1 MNSTKRMYAA
11 LDEVKEPSAFA
22 SQCEAIVGKLTN
34 NADVQNPAP
43 ALTVVTG
50 HIAGLRQCI
59 TAAIDGPKGAVQ
71 NRNVAL
77 GLLRSDMRQLKAAV
91 QAAADSLPS
100 RSAAVIENAGF
111 RVSKRAPKVKAP
123 IAVRYGKVPGLAIL
137 DAKAPARRATYFW
150 SMSKDQSVWVD
161 LPQSLKSR
169 TTVSGLTAA
178 TMYYFR
184 VRTLTAAGMS
194 EWSMVATYIAQ

>member
-1 MNSTKRMYAA
+1 MQSIKRVYAA
-11 LDEVKEPSAFA
+11 LDEVKDPSGFA

-34 NADVQNPAP
+34 NQDVPNPVP

-50 HIAGLRQCI
+50 HIAGLRQSI
-59 TAAIDGPKGAVQ
+59 TDAIDGPKGAAQ

-77 GLLRSDMRQLKAAV
+77 GQLRSDMRQIKAAV
-91 QAAADSLPS
+91 QAAADANLG
-100 RSAAVIENAGF
+100 RAAAIIENAGF
-111 RVSKRAPKVKAP
+111 RVSKRAPKVKPP

-137 DAKAPARRATYFW
+137 DAKAPARKATYFW
-150 SMSKDQSVWVD
+150 SMSTDQKIWSD
-161 LPQSLKSR
+161 LPQTLKSR

-178 TMYYFR
+178 TIYYFR

-194 EWSMVATYIAQ
+194 EWSMVATYVAQ